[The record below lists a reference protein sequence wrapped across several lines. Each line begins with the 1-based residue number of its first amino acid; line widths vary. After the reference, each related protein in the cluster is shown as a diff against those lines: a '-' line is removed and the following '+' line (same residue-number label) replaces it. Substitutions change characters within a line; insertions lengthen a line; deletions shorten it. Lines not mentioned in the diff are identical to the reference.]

1 MFESEAAEIPALLAR
16 QAERLPQQL
25 EEPVARL
32 DRLAPALIATIA
44 RGSSDNAAAFAGY
57 VAALNLRLPTASVP
71 PSIAS
76 VYGRTLRMESA
87 VALAISQSGAG
98 VDLALAARA
107 ARAGGA
113 FTLGLINEPDSALGR
128 EVDFEIQIGAGTEHA
143 VAATKTFM
151 LSVTAA
157 LYLVALWSRDESL
170 RSALTELPGVLDRCR
185 SVDWLCAMSTL
196 AGCEQV
202 FVVARGAAL
211 PVAAEL
217 ALKLQEVPG
226 LLADAQSAAELLHGP
241 IAMASRDMPAIVLAG
256 DRHSRESVRGAMAR
270 LHAAG
275 APVLLLSPG
284 SEPEYGAQVIRV
296 PEAGHELLQP
306 LVSLFAM
313 YPALAQLARQRGRDP
328 DRPPHLEKST
338 RTR

>member
-1 MFESEAAEIPALLAR
+1 
-16 QAERLPQQL
+16 
-25 EEPVARL
+25 
-32 DRLAPALIATIA
+32 
-44 RGSSDNAAAFAGY
+44 
-57 VAALNLRLPTASVP
+57 VP

-76 VYGRTLRMESA
+76 VYGRPLRLENA
-87 VALAISQSGAG
+87 VALAISQSGAS
-98 VDLALAARA
+98 VDLALTARA

-113 FTLGLINEPDSALGR
+113 LTLGLINEPDSALGR
-128 EVDFEIQIGAGTEHA
+128 EVDFEIQIGAGAEHA

-157 LYLVALWSRDESL
+157 LHLVAMWSRDEPL
-170 RSALTELPGVLDRCR
+170 RAALAELPGALDRCR
-185 SVDWLCAMSTL
+185 SVDWLCAMRTL
-196 AGCEQV
+196 AGCEHA

-217 ALKLQEVPG
+217 ALKLEEVPG
-226 LLADAQSAAELLHGP
+226 LLANAQSAAELLHGP
-241 IAMASRDMPAIVLAG
+241 IVMASRDMPAIVLAG
-256 DRHSRESVRGAMAR
+256 DRHSRASVRGAMAR

-275 APVLLLSPG
+275 APILLLSSG
-284 SEPEYGAQVIRV
+284 SETEYGAEVICV

-306 LVSLFAM
+306 LVSLYAL

-328 DRPPHLEKST
+328 DRPPHLEKSI